1 MALCIGLDIG
11 TTNLA
16 AVAFDSDG
24 GRLRGCW
31 SAPNRGRL
39 DGTPG
44 RAELDLAV
52 TQRQVLDLLAQAA
65 AELGDCH
72 IAGIGVTGQQHGVG
86 FLDADGTPVGPG
98 ITWQDQRAVH
108 EPLPGGE
115 TALERYARLARRT
128 LSFGPSS
135 SPPPLGEG
143 GGGGG
148 SLGHPAE
155 LSRSSPP
162 PLAGSQAGAPD
173 PFYRL
178 GCQPATGYL
187 GPTLLWLQAMGQLPD
202 VAGAR
207 ACFIPDVA
215 VAALIGSAPPCDPTD
230 AGSSALFDI
239 VSGVWDQALLSALD
253 LCWSL
258 LPPVVP
264 TGTIVGELS
273 PRAAR
278 ATGLAAGTPVAVAMG
293 DNQASYLGSV
303 REPAR
308 SVLVNMGTGSQCSLL
323 DDAFGRL
330 DGVDTRWFPGGRY
343 LYVGAG
349 LFGGR
354 SLAYLQG
361 LFERVGR
368 AFFQADAPPS
378 LDAMVAEAAQVPP
391 GADGLRCEPTF
402 TGTRQDPAARGGYTG
417 IAPANLTPG
426 HLTRALLE
434 GMAGA
439 FATLYQGL
447 AEALEPRE
455 QLVGAGNGIRR
466 NRLLQTLL
474 AEAFGLPLAV
484 PAWGE
489 EAAVGAAMSA
499 AVGVG
504 ALPDWAAASALVS
517 YSAPGVTTS
526 STTSKK
532 GNASCG

>member
-31 SAPNRGRL
+31 SAPNQGRL
-39 DGTPG
+39 DGPPG

-52 TQRQVLDLLAQAA
+52 IQRQVLALLAQAA
-65 AELGDCH
+65 AELGDCY
-72 IAGIGVTGQQHGVG
+72 ISAIGITGQQHGVG
-86 FLDADGTPVGPG
+86 FLDADGTPVAPG
-98 ITWQDQRAVH
+98 ITWQDQRAAR
-108 EPLPGGE
+108 EPLPNGE
-115 TALERYARLARRT
+115 TALERYVRLA
-128 LSFGPSS
+128 P
-135 SPPPLGEG
+135 
-143 GGGGG
+143 G
-148 SLGHPAE
+148 S
-155 LSRSSPP
+155 
-162 PLAGSQAGAPD
+162 D

-202 VAGAR
+202 ATGAR

-239 VSGVWDQALLSALD
+239 VSGAWDQALLSALD
-253 LCWSL
+253 ISWSL
-258 LPPVVP
+258 LPTVVP
-264 TGTIVGELS
+264 TGTAVGRLS

-278 ATGLAAGTPVAVAMG
+278 ATGLTAGTPVAVAMG

-323 DDAFGRL
+323 DEAFGRL

-378 LDAMVAEAAQVPP
+378 LDAMVALASQTPP
-391 GADGLRCEPTF
+391 GADGLRCAPTF

-417 IAPANLTPG
+417 ITPANLTPG

-434 GMAGA
+434 GMAEA

-447 AEALEPRE
+447 AVALGPRE

-466 NRLLQTLL
+466 NPLLRELL

-517 YSAPGVTTS
+517 YDNTTNP
-526 STTSKK
+526 STT
-532 GNASCG
+532 GDISCG

>member
-16 AVAFDSDG
+16 AIAWESDG
-24 GRLRGCW
+24 GRLRGAW
-31 SAPNRGRL
+31 SAPNEARR
-39 DGTPG
+39 DAPG
-44 RAELDLAV
+44 RAELDLTI
-52 TQRQVLDLLAQAA
+52 TQRQVLDLLARLR
-65 AELGDCH
+65 AELGSVE
-72 IAGIGVTGQQHGVG
+72 IAAIGVTGQQHGVG
-86 FLDADGTPVGPG
+86 FLDADGAPVARG
-98 ITWQDQRAVH
+98 ITWQDQRAVR

-115 TALERYARLARRT
+115 TALDRYTRLVP
-128 LSFGPSS
+128 GPD
-135 SPPPLGEG
+135 
-143 GGGGG
+143 
-148 SLGHPAE
+148 AW
-155 LSRSSPP
+155 
-162 PLAGSQAGAPD
+162 
-173 PFYRL
+173 YRL

-187 GPTLLWLQAMGQLPD
+187 GPTLLWLQAMGQIPD
-202 VAGAR
+202 VTGAR

-215 VAALIGSAPPCDPTD
+215 VAALIDAAPPCDPTD

-264 TGTIVGELS
+264 TGTIVGALS

-323 DDAFGRL
+323 DEAYGRL

-354 SLAYLQG
+354 SLAYLQE
-361 LFERVGR
+361 LFTRVGR
-368 AFFQADAPPS
+368 AFYQADAPPS
-378 LDAMVAEAAQVPP
+378 LDAMVAAAAQVPP

-402 TGTRQDPAARGGYTG
+402 TGTRQDPSARGCWSG
-417 IAPANLTPG
+417 ITPENLTPG

-434 GMAGA
+434 GMAEA
-439 FATLYQGL
+439 FATLSQGL
-447 AEALEPRE
+447 AEALGPRE
-455 QLVGAGNGIRR
+455 RLVGAGNGIRR
-466 NRLLQTLL
+466 NPLLQALL
-474 AEAFGLPLAV
+474 AEAFGLPLTV

-517 YSAPGVTTS
+517 YSQQA
-526 STTSKK
+526 
-532 GNASCG
+532 

>member
-115 TALERYARLARRT
+115 TALDRYVRLAP
-128 LSFGPSS
+128 GAD
-135 SPPPLGEG
+135 PL
-143 GGGGG
+143 
-148 SLGHPAE
+148 
-155 LSRSSPP
+155 
-162 PLAGSQAGAPD
+162 
-173 PFYRL
+173 YRL

-187 GPTLLWLQAMGQLPD
+187 GPTLLWLQAMGQLPE

-239 VSGVWDQALLSALD
+239 VSGVWDQALLTALD
-253 LCWSL
+253 ICWSL

-278 ATGLAAGTPVAVAMG
+278 ATGLAVGTPVAVAMG

-361 LFERVGR
+361 LFARVGR
-368 AFFQADAPPS
+368 AFYGADAPPS

-402 TGTRQDPAARGGYTG
+402 TGTRRIP
-417 IAPANLTPG
+417 
-426 HLTRALLE
+426 
-434 GMAGA
+434 
-439 FATLYQGL
+439 
-447 AEALEPRE
+447 PR
-455 QLVGAGNGIRR
+455 
-466 NRLLQTLL
+466 
-474 AEAFGLPLAV
+474 
-484 PAWGE
+484 
-489 EAAVGAAMSA
+489 GAAT
-499 AVGVG
+499 
-504 ALPDWAAASALVS
+504 PAS
-517 YSAPGVTTS
+517 PPRT
-526 STTSKK
+526 
-532 GNASCG
+532 

>member
-1 MALCIGLDIG
+1 MALCIGLDLG

-31 SAPNRGRL
+31 SAPNQGRL
-39 DGTPG
+39 DEAPG

-52 TQRQVLDLLAQAA
+52 IQRQVLDLLAQAA
-65 AELGDCH
+65 AELGDYH

-86 FLDADGTPVGPG
+86 FLDAGGTPVAPG
-98 ITWQDQRAVH
+98 ITWQDQRVVR

-128 LSFGPSS
+128 LTFGPSPS
-135 SPPPLGEG
+135 APPPGEG

-155 LSRSSPP
+155 VSRSSPAP
-162 PLAGSQAGAPD
+162 STGSQAGSPD
-173 PFYRL
+173 PSYRL

-187 GPTLLWLQAMGQLPD
+187 GPTLLWLQAMGQLPP
-202 VAGAR
+202 AGAR

-239 VSGVWDQALLSALD
+239 VSGAWDQALLSALD
-253 LCWSL
+253 ISWSL
-258 LPPVVP
+258 LPTVVP
-264 TGTIVGELS
+264 TGTAVGRLS

-278 ATGLAAGTPVAVAMG
+278 ATGLTAGTPVAVAMG

-378 LDAMVAEAAQVPP
+378 LDAMVALASQTPP
-391 GADGLRCEPTF
+391 GADGLRCAPTF

-417 IAPANLTPG
+417 ITPANLTPG

-434 GMAGA
+434 GMAEA

-447 AEALEPRE
+447 AVALGPRE

-466 NRLLQTLL
+466 NPLLRELL

-517 YSAPGVTTS
+517 YDNTTNP
-526 STTSKK
+526 STT
-532 GNASCG
+532 GDISCG